1 MATVDQVLEAYLAL
15 RKRRDELKKEQAEA
29 MAPINDQLNQCLAW
43 VQKKMQADGLTN
55 FKSPA
60 GIAFLQTD
68 TAVSVKDWDATLAW
82 IRNTDNWAVLEK
94 RVSKS
99 VVQDFIEATNEV
111 PPGLH
116 ISSEVS
122 AHIRKS

>member
-1 MATVDQVLEAYLAL
+1 MTVDDVLAAYLAL
-15 RKRRDELKKEQAEA
+15 RKRKEDLKKEQAEA
-29 MAPINDQLNQCLAW
+29 MAPVNEQMNKCLLW
-43 VQKKMQADGLTN
+43 IQQRMQEQGLTN
-55 FKSPA
+55 FKGPS

-68 TAVSVKDWDATLAW
+68 TTVSVKDWDATFEW
-82 IRNTDNWAVLEK
+82 IKANEQWAVLEK

-99 VVQDFIEATNEV
+99 VVQDFIQATGEV

-116 ISSEVS
+116 VSTEVA